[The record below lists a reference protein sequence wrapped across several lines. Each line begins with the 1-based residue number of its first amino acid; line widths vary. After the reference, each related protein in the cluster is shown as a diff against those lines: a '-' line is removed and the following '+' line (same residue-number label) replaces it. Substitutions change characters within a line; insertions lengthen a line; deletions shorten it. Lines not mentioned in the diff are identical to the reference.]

1 MNNPPRQLP
10 RFVPT
15 LTEVVDP
22 STIIGLAAKAAPEVE
37 SMIELV
43 RKQVQPIFERRIQ
56 EELDRLVRTVV
67 TRQWTEIGARLHD
80 EMDLFVRQVVIDA
93 MNTSGTMAPDKL
105 DKIRNKLDSPMIS
118 E

>member
-1 MNNPPRQLP
+1 MNNVPRPLP

-22 STIIGLAAKAAPEVE
+22 STIVGLAVKAAPEVE

-43 RKQVQPIFERRIQ
+43 RKQVQPIFDRRIQ

-80 EMDLFVRQVVIDA
+80 EMDLFVRQAVIDA
-93 MNTSGTMAPDKL
+93 MATSGTVPPGIAEKA
-105 DKIRNKLDSPMIS
+105 RNKLDSSPIR